1 MQHVDRPAHVQA
13 LPEPARARRPRVE
26 TEPLRVMLLTER
38 LDRIGGHRRRQRD
51 VGQEPAIRPAEAE
64 RAVGLSIDLITLL
77 VDGAVVPATE
87 QREIRERGRPALGPV
102 VKVMPLAERDGATRE
117 AATMAPVMERSPQRR
132 GNRPGPGPDLHEAPV
147 LVVLHH
153 HPARIARQALRRFR
167 GNVDAPFED
176 GLAGLL
182 RVH

>member
-1 MQHVDRPAHVQA
+1 MQDTDCPARIQT
-13 LPEPARARRPRVE
+13 LPEPARARCPRVE
-26 TEPLRVMLLTER
+26 AESQCLVPSSEG
-38 LDRIGGHRRRQRD
+38 LDRIGGYRGRRRD
-51 VGQEPAIRPAEAE
+51 LGQGPAVRPPEPE
-64 RAVGLSIDLITLL
+64 RAVRLSIDLVTLL
-77 VDGAVVPATE
+77 VYRAMVPATE
-87 QREIRERGRPALGPV
+87 QREVRERGGSSLGPMV
-102 VKVMPLAERDGATRE
+102 EVMSLAEAESAARE
-117 AATMAPVMERSPQRR
+117 AAALIPVEERSPQRR